1 VPARAAVPVI
11 LVGYNAQL
19 LGALDAIGRHRVIV
33 VEEPDL
39 IASKDVAARLPAH
52 GCVERLV
59 ETSYQQSDAILDL
72 ADGPLRRPAAVVS
85 GQEYAVRA
93 TAALAAHWRL
103 PGAGT
108 TAAALLTN
116 KILLRRKT
124 ARAGMVTPA
133 WREVRCLEE
142 LAAFARA
149 HGSVV
154 LKPANRQA
162 SVGVHLLGP
171 HDDLQAAWSGCTS
184 AQESIQVAKR
194 PMRWRYLVE
203 ERLHGDEF
211 SVEALVRRGEIAFL
225 NITRKH
231 LLPGAH
237 PVELGHDVPAP
248 LAPYGANAL
257 EDATRRLVGAVG
269 FGTGMVHAEFK
280 LRRGPGGRPLAA
292 LIECAGR
299 PPGDRIV
306 ALINHAY
313 GVDLHGALVDL
324 LCDRPLD
331 LPSTAARAAAVRFL
345 AGPTGTIEG
354 AEGIDTALGMP
365 GVLDAAFFATPGT
378 LVNAVTSS
386 WDRLAYVIA
395 GGTEPLEAAL
405 RAQRALAAVHVH
417 TAELPQ
423 QRRDA
428 A

>member
-1 VPARAAVPVI
+1 VPARAAVPIV

-19 LGALDAIGRHRVIV
+19 LGALDALGRHRVTV

-52 GCVERLV
+52 ACVDGLLDAR
-59 ETSYQQSDAILDL
+59 YQQSDAILEL

-93 TAALAAHWRL
+93 TAALAARWEL
-103 PGAGT
+103 PGIGAS
-108 TAAALLTN
+108 AAARLTN
-116 KILLRRKT
+116 KILLRRAT
-124 ARAGMVTPA
+124 ARAGMAGPA
-133 WREVRCLEE
+133 WREVSCVEQ

-154 LKPANRQA
+154 LKPANRQG

-171 HDDLQAAWSGCTS
+171 LDDLRAAWSACTS
-184 AQESIQVAKR
+184 AEESIQVARR

-237 PVELGHDVPAP
+237 PVELGHDVPAA
-248 LAPYGANAL
+248 LAPDAAAVL
-257 EDATRRLVGAVG
+257 EHATRRLVAAVG
-269 FGTGMVHAEFK
+269 FATGMVHAEFK
-280 LRRGPGGRPLAA
+280 LRPGPDGRPLAT

-306 ALINHAY
+306 ALIDHAY
-313 GVDLHGALVDL
+313 GVEMYGALVDV
-324 LCDRPLD
+324 LCDRAPD
-331 LPSTAARAAAVRFL
+331 LPSAATRAASIRFL
-345 AGPTGTIEG
+345 AGPTGRIEG
-354 AEGIDTALGMP
+354 ADGVDAARGMP
-365 GVLDAAFFATPGT
+365 GVLDAAFFATEGT
-378 LVNAVTSS
+378 SIAAVTSS

-395 GGTEPLEAAL
+395 DGDDPLQAAL
-405 RAQRALAAVHVH
+405 RAQRALGAVRVR
-417 TAELPQ
+417 TTGMPER
-423 QRRDA
+423 RRDA

>member
-52 GCVERLV
+52 GCVDRLV
-59 ETSYQQSDAILDL
+59 DACYQQSDAILDL
-72 ADGPLRRPAAVVS
+72 ADGALRRPAAVVS

-93 TAALAAHWRL
+93 TAALAAHWGL

-108 TAAALLTN
+108 SAAALLTN
-116 KILLRRKT
+116 KIRLRRAT
-124 ARAGMVTPA
+124 ARAGMATPA
-133 WREVRCLEE
+133 WREVSCVEQV
-142 LAAFARA
+142 AAFARA

-162 SVGVHLLGP
+162 SVGVALLGP
-171 HDDLQAAWSGCTS
+171 LDDLHAAWSACTS
-184 AQESIQVAKR
+184 AEESVQVARR
-194 PMRWRYLVE
+194 PMRWRYMVE

-211 SVEALVRRGEIAFL
+211 SVEALVRRGEIGFL

-237 PVELGHDVPAP
+237 PVELGHDVPAA
-248 LAPYGANAL
+248 LAPDGADAL
-257 EDATRRLVGAVG
+257 AQATHRLVAAVG
-269 FGTGMVHAEFK
+269 FRTGMVHAEFK
-280 LRRGPGGRPLAA
+280 LRHGRDGRRLPT

-313 GVDLHGALVDL
+313 GVDVYGALVDL
-324 LCDRPLD
+324 LCDRAPD
-331 LPSTAARAAAVRFL
+331 LPSAASRAAAIRFL
-345 AGPTGTIEG
+345 AGPTGRIEG
-354 AEGIDTALGMP
+354 AEGVQTARGMP
-365 GVLDAAFFATPGT
+365 GVLDAAFFATEGT
-378 LVNAVTSS
+378 SIDAVTSS

-395 GGTEPLEAAL
+395 DGDDPLQAAL
-405 RAQRALAAVHVH
+405 RAQRALGAVHVRSSGLP
-417 TAELPQ
+417 EL
-423 QRRDA
+423 RRDA